1 MSDAEMNDSFESVV
15 FNESAKQIGI
25 IKTRLERFKHKLLAQ
40 LNRLDST
47 SDTEISA
54 ICGGIRASSDYK
66 QKIKTNL

>member
-1 MSDAEMNDSFESVV
+1 MSDSEMNDSFESVV

-25 IKTRLERFKHKLLAQ
+25 IKTRLSIEHKLLAQ

>member
-1 MSDAEMNDSFESVV
+1 MSDSEMNDSFESVN

-25 IKTRLERFKHKLLAQ
+25 KTRLSIEHKLLAQ

-66 QKIKTNL
+66 QKIKSNL